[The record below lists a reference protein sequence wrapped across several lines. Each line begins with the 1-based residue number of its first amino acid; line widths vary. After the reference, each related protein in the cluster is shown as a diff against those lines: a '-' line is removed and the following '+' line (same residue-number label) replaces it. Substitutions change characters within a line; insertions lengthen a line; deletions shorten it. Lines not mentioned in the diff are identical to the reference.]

1 MPARSRT
8 AMDWRG
14 GERGK
19 GRAEEDEEERG
30 MISMH
35 DKSMRKHYLYA
46 IIPQPQQTHHTTN
59 KALIL
64 QDGLSPPPT

>member
-1 MPARSRT
+1 
-8 AMDWRG
+8 MDWRG

-35 DKSMRKHYLYA
+35 DKSM
-46 IIPQPQQTHHTTN
+46 
-59 KALIL
+59 
-64 QDGLSPPPT
+64 